1 MKENQNK
8 IWQSEVDR
16 FLMLADK
23 NNVRMIMVGGGA
35 VNFHGYQRH
44 SADVDF
50 WLDTHEDNLKK
61 LLTVFNEMDY
71 EISDF
76 PTEVKEQKQNVSIKF
91 SPADLNVE
99 LITKFDVNKP
109 FDEAFENSEIVFI
122 NNQKIWK
129 YHVLSLDDLVTS
141 KVKAGR
147 NKDLLDILELKKM
160 NED

>member
-1 MKENQNK
+1 M
-8 IWQSEVDR
+8 
-16 FLMLADK
+16 
-23 NNVRMIMVGGGA
+23 
-35 VNFHGYQRH
+35 
-44 SADVDF
+44 
-50 WLDTHEDNLKK
+50 
-61 LLTVFNEMDY
+61 
-71 EISDF
+71 
-76 PTEVKEQKQNVSIKF
+76 
-91 SPADLNVE
+91 NVE

>member
-8 IWQSEVDR
+8 IWQSEVDK